1 MARFAGRSRGLP
13 EASNPSS
20 TLGEP
25 SSGRTWLIGWSSSSF
40 LCSTSCMQ
48 AVAVMALVMDSSQNT
63 VSCVMTAAPARSR
76 LPVAPS
82 KITPRESAASAMT
95 PATVPLETARASAS
109 STDLNG
115 PRSLLRGRTGAGRAA
130 IVAAPNNERAPS
142 RRKSRRLFSSMT
154 IAMAFPRVGP
164 RNGGDAR
171 NEASLSKATSW
182 HIIRDSKSRVAMA
195 LDGRVLSN
203 VSVLAAV
210 VKGGSFVR
218 AAEALGLTPS
228 GVSRAIARLEA
239 RIGVRLLDRTTRS
252 LPLTYEGRRL
262 DANINPLVLGIED
275 AVTRTAGSA
284 GSVRGRLRVNT
295 DAFTSRLLLSPHIG
309 RFLDLYAELS
319 LELIARDQLGDLVA
333 EGFGIAVRFGE
344 PPSSSLVARKLLDTR
359 IVTVATP
366 SYLKRHGRPAKP
378 ADLANHVCI
387 QVRSPLTGQPFPW
400 EFRRGR
406 RVIEVPTSG
415 RLLLTDVGTIL
426 GTCLSGVGVAQ
437 IKALGIQEL
446 LDDGKLIDL
455 FPDWPDERFPLYALY
470 PSRHLPAAKVR
481 AFIDFVMAAIE
492 PKAGGP
498 V

>member
-1 MARFAGRSRGLP
+1 
-13 EASNPSS
+13 
-20 TLGEP
+20 
-25 SSGRTWLIGWSSSSF
+25 
-40 LCSTSCMQ
+40 
-48 AVAVMALVMDSSQNT
+48 
-63 VSCVMTAAPARSR
+63 
-76 LPVAPS
+76 
-82 KITPRESAASAMT
+82 
-95 PATVPLETARASAS
+95 
-109 STDLNG
+109 
-115 PRSLLRGRTGAGRAA
+115 
-130 IVAAPNNERAPS
+130 
-142 RRKSRRLFSSMT
+142 
-154 IAMAFPRVGP
+154 
-164 RNGGDAR
+164 
-171 NEASLSKATSW
+171 
-182 HIIRDSKSRVAMA
+182 MA

-210 VKGGSFVR
+210 VEGGSFVR

-252 LPLTYEGRRL
+252 LHLTDEGRL
-262 DANINPLVLGIED
+262 LYANINPLVLGIED

-284 GSVRGRLRVNT
+284 ASVRGRLRVNT
-295 DAFTSRLLLSPHIG
+295 DAFTSRLLLSP
-309 RFLDLYAELS
+309 
-319 LELIARDQLGDLVA
+319 DQLGDLVA
-333 EGFGIAVRFGE
+333 EGFDIAVRFGE

-400 EFRRGR
+400 EFQRGR